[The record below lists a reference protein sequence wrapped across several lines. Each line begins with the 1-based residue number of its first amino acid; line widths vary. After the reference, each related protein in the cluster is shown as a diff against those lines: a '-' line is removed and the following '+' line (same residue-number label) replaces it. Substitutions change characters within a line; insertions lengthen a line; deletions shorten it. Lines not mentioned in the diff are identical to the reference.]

1 MRDHGGNLD
10 EAMARHGAGDWIDL
24 STGINRRPWPV
35 PAIPPEAWT
44 ALPTRSAQDGLIAAA
59 RAAWRVAPGTAGT
72 ALAGAQAAI
81 QLVPGLRAPGS
92 ARVLGPTYNEHA
104 AALRSQGWQVAEVPD
119 PAALE
124 GADLAVLV
132 NPNNP
137 DGRTLAPEALRVLA
151 AQVGL
156 LVVDESFADALPALS
171 LLPQDLP
178 ANVIVLRSFGKF
190 YGLAGLRLGFVFA
203 AAPVIVR
210 LAERAGPW
218 PVSGPAIHVGR
229 AALSDGPW
237 AAAMR
242 MRLAGD
248 AARADALAK
257 AAGWDVAGGTPL
269 FRLYRTP
276 DAAAARDG
284 LARHRIWSRIFPWSP
299 HLLRLGLP
307 GPEVEWD
314 RLSAALSDREMGR

>member
-35 PAIPPEAWT
+35 PAIPPEAWA
-44 ALPTRSAQDGLIAAA
+44 ALPTRSALARLIDAA
-59 RAAWRVAPGTAGT
+59 RAAWQVAPDTAGT

-81 QLVPGLRAPGS
+81 QLVPGLRAPGR

-104 AALRSQGWQVAEVPD
+104 AALRAQGWQVAEVTD

-137 DGRTLAPEALRVLA
+137 DGRSLAPDALRALA
-151 AQVGL
+151 ARVRL
-156 LVVDESFADALPALS
+156 LVVDESFADATPALS
-171 LLPQDLP
+171 LLPQALP
-178 ANVIVLRSFGKF
+178 GNTLVLRSFGKF
-190 YGLAGLRLGFVFA
+190 YGLAGLRLGFAFA
-203 AAPVIVR
+203 APPIIAR

-218 PVSGPAIHVGR
+218 PVSGPAIHVGI
-229 AALSDGPW
+229 AALSDAGW
-237 AAAMR
+237 AEAMR
-242 MRLAGD
+242 TQLATD
-248 AARADALAK
+248 AERADALALG
-257 AAGWDVAGGTPL
+257 AGWAVAGGTPL

-276 DAAAARDG
+276 DARAAHDR
-284 LARHRIWSRIFPWSP
+284 LARQHIWSRIFPWSP
-299 HLLRLGLP
+299 QLLRLGLP
-307 GPEVEWD
+307 GPEAEWD
-314 RLSAALSDREMGR
+314 RLATALRPR